1 MDEKIKQ
8 IYEILSTSSI
18 EDHLQILFTAKK
30 FTAERVTR
38 LDEISNQAKKA
49 YSEIFQNS
57 SSLSPSTK
65 VQEY

>member
-1 MDEKIKQ
+1 MNEKIKQ

-18 EDHLQILFTAKK
+18 DDHLQILFTVKK

-57 SSLSPSTK
+57 SSLSPVTK